1 MNVPLD
7 SRVFSTE
14 TLVAGVAMA
23 EAGLGMDQLNDV
35 SCEELQEQLAQLE
48 DSVWGGVVA
57 GLVQV
62 PFINKYMV

>member
-48 DSVWGGVVA
+48 DSVWGWW
-57 GLVQV
+57 LQV
-62 PFINKYMV
+62 LFKFPLNKYMV